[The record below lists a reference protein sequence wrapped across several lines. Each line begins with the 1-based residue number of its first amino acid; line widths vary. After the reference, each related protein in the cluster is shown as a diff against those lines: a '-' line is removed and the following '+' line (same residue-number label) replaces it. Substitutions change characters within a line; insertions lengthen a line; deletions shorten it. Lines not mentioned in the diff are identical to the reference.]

1 MSQPTTT
8 RMPQSFLRLSLT
20 AKLCVASTLLCVLC
34 VALTSAVLGVRIS
47 HVATEQADR
56 QASLARIFHRSPPR
70 RLFCHFDA

>member
-1 MSQPTTT
+1 MPQPNTTN

-47 HVATEQADR
+47 RVATEQADR
-56 QASLARIFHRSPPR
+56 
-70 RLFCHFDA
+70 